1 MATPD
6 PRGRSNPAMAL
17 KRKKKSKSRNKSVMP
32 PPKSE
37 AGEKPKSEAGEKPK
51 TKELSAIECE
61 KRNELYKL
69 KYIMEQMKKWKRDSE
84 ENTLKSKF
92 KFPSDKDMENLV
104 HTERRVP
111 SLLRFEIIVAPPGTV
126 EGFIAPAGEM

>member
-32 PPKSE
+32 P
-37 AGEKPKSEAGEKPK
+37 PKSEAGEKPK